1 MYVRVVPPEEAEGD
15 VRRIYDFDLEH
26 DGYISNTTLLYSLN
40 PSAYTAMDP
49 LFDAIAAQLTE
60 RRFEL
65 ATIAAARVLRC
76 RYCVSAHA
84 DQLLKSKI
92 FDRDQLEAIVRD
104 YRTAGLDAV
113 EVAIMALAEKVALD
127 AWRVTQEDVDA
138 LREHGLGDIEIFNV
152 VLAAA
157 ARAMFSKSL
166 DAMGAATDDA
176 LSSTSDLFDMV
187 DLSTLPGHKTSL
199 G

>member
-1 MYVRVVPPEEAEGD
+1 MYVRPVPPEEAEGD
-15 VRRIYDFDLEH
+15 VRRIYDDDLER

-40 PSAYTAMDP
+40 PTAYTAMDP
-49 LFDAIAAQLTE
+49 LFDAITAQLTE

-76 RYCVSAHA
+76 RFCVSAHA
-84 DQLLKSKI
+84 NEMLQSEI
-92 FDRDQLEAIVRD
+92 FDRAQLEAIVRD
-104 YRTAGLDAV
+104 YRTAGLEAV

-127 AWRVTQEDVDA
+127 AWRVTQEEVDE
-138 LREHGLGDIEIFNV
+138 LREHGLSDVEIFNV

-157 ARAMFSKSL
+157 ARAMYSKSL

-176 LSSTSDLFDMV
+176 LASTSDLFDMV
-187 DLSTLPGHKTSL
+187 DLSTLPGRMTSL
-199 G
+199 S